1 MRRFKVIALLLF
13 GVAAVAV
20 GVSWTPEGEQLAVAA
35 TVADHQLEAAAQEC
49 SALSRGEGPT
59 SQSCQGC
66 SPKHDG
72 CGRVSCDPCCYRC
85 PGDPILR
92 CF

>member
-1 MRRFKVIALLLF
+1 MKKFKVIALLLV

-20 GVSWTPEGEQLAVAA
+20 GVNWTQQGEQLAVAA
-35 TVADHQLEAAAQEC
+35 TVADRQSDVAAQEC
-49 SALSRGEGPT
+49 SASPQGDEPT

-66 SPKHDG
+66 APKHDG